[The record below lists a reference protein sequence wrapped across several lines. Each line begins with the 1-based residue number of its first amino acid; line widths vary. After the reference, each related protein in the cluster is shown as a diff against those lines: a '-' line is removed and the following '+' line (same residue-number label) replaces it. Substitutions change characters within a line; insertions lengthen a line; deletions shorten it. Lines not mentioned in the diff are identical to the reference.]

1 MSNLNTPKQQNRRK
15 TIMSLETP
23 TFVRSTRRSTL
34 IQRTEQPKTPLVLS
48 QEPNLSTPPP
58 IPKYAEQSLETP
70 KSRLLDPVYERINR
84 DLNSPSAAARIR
96 AQRALKSPGFR
107 KANYQIFDVP
117 HEEQDIITE
126 EERQPYRPKTMK
138 ETFANCHIYVEVRTG
153 DDNRSAGI
161 KSILLGEGIKVNDK
175 LYRNTTHVIFKD
187 GLLSTYKQAQ
197 KMGIP
202 VTNILWID
210 ACRKQ
215 HRLVDPSQFPIS
227 NKERYDNPEIYGRVR
242 RQKSMQPE
250 ISKVVTLPSSKAKK
264 FTEINSKEDDDDDV
278 TITNYSDMCEET
290 VKDCTEMEM
299 TRINKTLTNDSIEIV
314 TQIEKTAEKSATSRR
329 LTTFTP
335 RPMEQTNLE
344 SQAWKS
350 VDRRRTIMP
359 SQFGDDLTP
368 KTNANSQSSK
378 TLVFNSANRIGSAS
392 RRSVLDISMNIFEL
406 NCKAMTENKKSKVDK
421 VTEETENQLD
431 SSQNITITQT
441 VKPAIVRKRKLFSTD
456 HDDSIEYKENCNT
469 PENDVSI
476 KKKLKRDISASTKT
490 VKTDKKS
497 KISGALDRRKT
508 ISFFKARDKIDESNS
523 SVKVTPTKPS
533 PKYIVCTNMSTAD
546 REIAHAAITKL
557 GGILEKEVTEK
568 TTHVITPNTERTM
581 NLLRGII
588 RACYILK
595 YDWITESVKAGMF
608 LDTTLYQHEICNNQ
622 KICERSILG
631 KNFKNLSFSHYGP
644 FYINRDTIDN
654 LKKYEYVREIIKLC
668 NGNMTTNIND
678 ARMIV
683 SDRPLILPLSHKKP
697 TVVISTYI
705 FDAAMQGKLIPNAKY
720 IPKVA

>member
-1 MSNLNTPKQQNRRK
+1 MINLNTPKQQNRRK
-15 TIMSLETP
+15 TLMSLETP
-23 TFVRSTRRSTL
+23 TYVRNTRRSTL
-34 IQRTEQPKTPLVLS
+34 IQRTEQSKTPLVLS
-48 QEPNLSTPPP
+48 QEPKLWTPPQNT
-58 IPKYAEQSLETP
+58 KNAEQLTETP
-70 KSRLLDPVYERINR
+70 KTRLLDPVYERIQR

-117 HEEQDIITE
+117 HEEQDIITA
-126 EERQPYRPKTMK
+126 EERQPYVPKTMK
-138 ETFANCHIYVEVRTG
+138 ETFANCRIYVEVRTG

-161 KSILLGEGIKVNDK
+161 KSVLLGEGINVNDK
-175 LYRNTTHVIFKD
+175 LYKNTTHVIFKD

-215 HRLVDPSQFPIS
+215 HRLVDPTQFPIS

-250 ISKVVTLPSSKAKK
+250 ISKIVTLPSSRTKK
-264 FTEINSKEDDDDDV
+264 ITLIDSKEDDDDDV
-278 TITNYSDMCEET
+278 TITNDSDMCEET

-299 TRINKTLTNDSIEIV
+299 TGINKTITNESIEIV
-314 TQIEKTAEKSATSRR
+314 TQIEKTAEKSEPNRR

-350 VDRRRTIMP
+350 VDRRRTIMS
-359 SQFGDDLTP
+359 SQLGEDLTP
-368 KTNANSQSSK
+368 KNTLISQTRK
-378 TLVFNSANRIGSAS
+378 NLIFNSSNRIGSAS

-406 NCKAMTENKKSKVDK
+406 NCKAISENKKKVDD
-421 VTEETENQLD
+421 VTEETDNQLD
-431 SSQNITITQT
+431 SSKNITITQT

-490 VKTDKKS
+490 IKVDKKS

-508 ISFFKARDKIDESNS
+508 ISFFKARDKIDESNANCKS
-523 SVKVTPTKPS
+523 TPTKPT
-533 PKYIVCTNMSTAD
+533 PKYIVCTNMTSAD
-546 REIAHAAITKL
+546 REMAQAAITKL

-595 YDWITESVKAGMF
+595 SDWITESVKAGMF
-608 LDTTLYQHEICNNQ
+608 LDTTMYQHEICNNQ

-631 KNFKNLSFSHYGP
+631 KNFKNHSFSHYGP
-644 FYINRDTIDN
+644 FYINKDTIDN
-654 LKKYEYVREIIKLC
+654 LKKYEYVKEIIKLC
-668 NGNMTTNIND
+668 NGNLTSNIND
-678 ARMIV
+678 AKMIV
-683 SDRPLILPLSHKKP
+683 SDRPLILPLSLKKP